1 MKTYNKRRELRENN
15 RGSRTREQSE
25 SGSMTKSH
33 MKSVMLD
40 RENAGLPKHGRLYL
54 LREQVIPRV
63 SKKKDIPSLGSFTA
77 TLFG

>member
-1 MKTYNKRRELRENN
+1 
-15 RGSRTREQSE
+15 
-25 SGSMTKSH
+25 MTKSH

-63 SKKKDIPSLGSFTA
+63 SKKRDIPSLGGFTT